1 MTRPRGA
8 LLAGLVVWGTL
19 VLLAVAGPWLVPRD
33 PLAID
38 PQAILQ
44 PPSAAHPLGTDSL
57 GRDALARL
65 LHGGRTSLAAGL
77 AATVL
82 GIALGAAAGTAA
94 GLAPRALDALLSRAA
109 DVVNA
114 FPPLVG
120 ALALLGLAAP
130 HLARVP
136 AALRAGLLVG
146 LFAWPALFRFVRAE
160 VRALACGDAALAAA
174 AVGASPV
181 RVAALH
187 LLPRAVLPA
196 LAPASFLAGGAVLAE
211 AALAFLGLGAP
222 PPAPSWGALLND
234 GMAHVDVAWWLG
246 LFPGACVF
254 LTVLG
259 CHLVGDGLR
268 HRGA

>member
-1 MTRPRGA
+1 MSRPRGA
-8 LLAGLVVWGTL
+8 LGAGLVLWGGL
-19 VLLAVAGPWLVPRD
+19 VLLAVAGPWLLPRD

-44 PPSAAHPLGTDSL
+44 PPSAAHLLGTDSL

-77 AATVL
+77 AATLL
-82 GIALGAAAGTAA
+82 GVALGAGAGVAA
-94 GLAPRALDALLSRAA
+94 GLAPRALDTLLARAA
-109 DVVNA
+109 DVVSA
-114 FPPLVG
+114 FPPLIG
-120 ALALLGLAAP
+120 ALALLGLAAA
-130 HLARVP
+130 HLSEVP

-160 VRALACGDAALAAA
+160 VRALVRGESVLCATAA
-174 AVGASPV
+174 GASPL
-181 RVAALH
+181 RVAGLH
-187 LLPRAVLPA
+187 LLPRALVAA
-196 LAPASFLAGGAVLAE
+196 LAPASFLAGSAVLAE

-234 GMAHVDVAWWLG
+234 GMAHVDVAWWLAV
-246 LFPGACVF
+246 FPGLCVF

-268 HRGA
+268 RPK